1 MQLKLTDFT
10 QLFEESKEV
19 NKRCQI
25 LLEEMKAYH
34 THLLEEL
41 NKIYEIAK
49 KARAKGLDP
58 STEVEIPIARNMAER
73 VEQLMKIE
81 GLARRII
88 ELEEEGLS
96 REEICF
102 KIAEEIVKGKFGEFD
117 RLTAIDKAI
126 RTAVAILTE
135 GVVAA
140 PIEGIAKVKIDK
152 NHDGTEF
159 LKIYYAGPIRSAGG
173 TAQVISVLVGDY
185 IRRIVGLNRYIPTE
199 EEILRY
205 CEEIPLYKK
214 VANLQYLPSDA
225 EIKLIVSNCPVC
237 IDGEPTEDVEVSG
250 YRNLPRVE
258 TNRVRGGMCLVIAE
272 GIALKA
278 PKLKKMVDKLGID
291 GWEWLDKLINKEFE
305 EERKAEEV
313 EKYTSG
319 LYEGKA
325 EENEEEEEV
334 EIAEKLDKE
343 EKSEESQ
350 IRPKDKYLSD
360 IVAGRPVFSHP
371 SKKGG
376 FRLRYGR
383 ARNSGFATVGINP
396 ATMIIAD
403 SFIAIGT
410 QLKVERP
417 GKAGGVVPVTS
428 IEGPTVRLKNG
439 DVVKINTVQ
448 EALALKDKV
457 DKILDM
463 GEILINFGDFLENNH
478 PLMPSS
484 YVYEWWI
491 QEVEGKIPKGDYRK
505 IDEDKALELC
515 DEYGVPLHP
524 DHTYLWHDISVD
536 DYIYLR
542 NYVAEHGKVEGRG
555 KSCLVLD
562 YDERAKKILEDL
574 LVEHK
579 VRDEKIVLDK
589 WKVLV
594 RCLGLTFELKPI
606 KAEIEGNDVL
616 SIVRKLSGLDVRAK
630 APTRIGARMGRPEK
644 SKERRMSPPPHML
657 FPLGLAGGNQRN
669 LKQAINYTESYNST
683 KGEVAVEIA
692 LRRCKECGK
701 ETFWLKCDHCGGLT
715 DQIYYCPKCRIKI
728 GSEVCPRC
736 GEEAKGYMKR
746 RINVRELYENAL
758 KNLNEWDSFDTI
770 KGVIGLTSKIKMPE
784 RIEKGILR
792 AKHGVF
798 VFKDG
803 TIRYDMTDLPIT
815 HFKPKEINVSVEKL
829 KELGYTVDWQGN
841 ELKSEDQIVEL
852 KPQDVILSKDCA
864 EYLVKVAKFIDDL
877 LVKFYG
883 LEPFYNVE
891 KPEDLIGHL
900 VIGLAPHT
908 SAGVLGRIVG
918 FTDVLAGYAHPYFH
932 AAKRRNCFAGDT
944 EVLVNIDGKVRRITV
959 KELYELFENERFEKG
974 VWIRD
979 KPKANVRVY
988 SFDPESGKVVLTDI
1002 VDVIKAPSPEH
1013 LIEIE
1018 LEGGRVFTV
1027 TPDHD
1032 VLVYEN
1038 EEILKK
1044 KAFEVKEGDV
1054 MVSPLIEFDEED
1066 VKQID
1071 LLKEFAKLEDLH
1083 NIVTVRGIKQFL
1095 EGILS
1100 VEERKRYYTRLK
1112 LDSISL
1118 NELLEILEAKGLTL
1132 EDVPQDAQLGVKR
1145 DKVRVK
1151 RFVKIEPLLK
1161 LVGYYLAEGYA
1172 RCSRSCYQIVF
1183 STFDGKVKSEIVEAV
1198 KEAFGDGVR
1207 VNEREWKL
1215 TISSRIIYLLFTRI
1229 LRTGSN
1235 AHDKRVPSFVFKLP
1249 KEKVRILLSAYFTG
1263 DGSALKT
1270 KPRVSVYSVY
1280 LPLLRDIELLL
1291 MRFGIKGYFTMD
1303 RNANRGNSIA
1313 LRYYKHRGL
1322 KAPIS
1327 KVYAFNIAGEYYDR
1341 FFEEIGFNIE
1351 RKQSVYDLHRNK
1363 TRRKDLRRTEFG
1375 WLLRVRNIRY
1385 VKASEP
1391 FVYCLNARHY
1401 HNVLINDY
1409 IVSAQCDGDEDC
1421 VMLLL
1426 DGLLNFSRYY
1436 LPDKRGGQMDAPLVL
1451 TAIVDPR
1458 EVDSEVHNMDIVERY
1473 PLDFYKAT
1481 LRYADPKE
1489 LVGIIERVEDRL
1501 ESELRFCCLSF
1512 THDTES
1518 IALGVKESAYKSLE
1532 TMKDKVNAQMNLAE
1546 KIVAVDE
1553 HDVAERVLKCHFLPD
1568 IIGNLRAFSR
1578 QEFRCVNCNAKYRR
1592 LPLAG
1597 KCLKCGGKLTLTVH
1611 NSSITKYLDLSK
1623 FLCEKYNIS
1632 NYTKQRLMLIDLEI
1646 KSLFES
1652 DTRRQIKISDF
1663 FG

>member
-10 QLFEESKEV
+10 DLYEVRNEIENRRCKLLLNEIKEYHA
-19 NKRCQI
+19 R
-25 LLEEMKAYH
+25 LLKDLNRAY
-34 THLLEEL
+34 EV
-41 NKIYEIAK
+41 AK

-73 VEQLMKIE
+73 VEQLMKID
-81 GLARRII
+81 GLAKRIM
-88 ELEEEGLS
+88 ELEKEGLS

-102 KIAEEIVKGKFGEFD
+102 KIAEEIVEGKFGQFD

-152 NHDGTEF
+152 NHDGSEF

-185 IRRIVGLNRYIPTE
+185 VRRMLGLNRYIPTE

-225 EIKLIVSNCPVC
+225 EIRLIVSNCPVC

-250 YRNLPRVE
+250 YRDLPRVE

-305 EERKAEEV
+305 EKSEEV
-313 EKYTSG
+313 EKFTSG
-319 LYEGKA
+319 LYEAKS
-325 EENEEEEEV
+325 EEGEDEEL
-334 EIAEKLDKE
+334 EIAEKLDKGKDE
-343 EKSEESQ
+343 ELEAQ
-350 IRPKDKYLSD
+350 IKPKDKYLSD
-360 IVAGRPVFSHP
+360 IVAGRPVLSHP
-371 SKKGG
+371 SRKGG

-403 SFIAIGT
+403 GFIAIGT

-448 EALALKDKV
+448 EALALKDQV
-457 DKILDM
+457 EKILDM

-491 QEVEGKIPKGDYRK
+491 QEVEGKIPKGDYRR
-505 IDEDKALELC
+505 IDEDTALKLC

-536 DYIYLR
+536 DYFYLR
-542 NYVAEHGKVEGRG
+542 NYIAEHGKVEGRG
-555 KSCLVLD
+555 KQCLVID
-562 YDERAKKILEDL
+562 YDERAKRILEDL

-579 VRDEKIVLDK
+579 VRDGKIVLDR

-594 RCLGLTFELKPI
+594 RCLGLTYGLKPVR
-606 KAEIEGNDVL
+606 AEVSDEKDVL
-616 SIVRKLSGLDVRAK
+616 KIVRRLSGLDVRAK

-644 SKERRMSPPPHML
+644 SKERRMSPPPHIL

-669 LKQAINYTESYNST
+669 IKAAINYTESYNSA
-683 KGEVAVEIA
+683 KGEITVEIA
-692 LRRCKECGK
+692 LRRCKECGR
-701 ETFWLKCDHCGGLT
+701 ETFWLKCDCGGLT
-715 DQIYYCPKCRIKI
+715 EQLYYCPRCKIKI
-728 GSEVCPRC
+728 GSEICPKC
-736 GEEAKGYMKR
+736 KEEAKGYVKR
-746 RINVRELYENAL
+746 KINIRELYEKAL
-758 KNLNEWDSFDTI
+758 KNLNEWDSFETI
-770 KGVIGLTSKIKMPE
+770 KGVIGLTSKLKMPE
-784 RIEKGILR
+784 RLEKGILR

-829 KELGYTVDWQGN
+829 RELGYKYDWQGN

-908 SAGVLGRIVG
+908 SAGVLGRIIG

-932 AAKRRNCFAGDT
+932 AAKRRNCFTEDT
-944 EVLVNIDGKVRRITV
+944 EILVNIDGEVRRITM
-959 KELYELFENERFEKG
+959 KDLYELFENERFERG
-974 VWIRD
+974 VWVRD
-979 KPKANVRVY
+979 KPKTNVKVY
-988 SFDPESGKVVLTDI
+988 SFDPESGKVVLTDV

-1018 LEGGRVFTV
+1018 LEGGRSFTV
-1027 TPDHD
+1027 TPDHW
-1032 VLVYEN
+1032 VLTYDGKLVR
-1038 EEILKK
+1038 KR
-1044 KAFEVKEGDV
+1044 AFEVKEGDL
-1054 MVSPLIEFDEED
+1054 MLSPAIDFEGCDVEEM
-1066 VKQID
+1066 D
-1071 LLKEFAKLEDLH
+1071 LLKEFAKKDR
-1083 NIVTVRGIKQFL
+1083 I
-1095 EGILS
+1095 
-1100 VEERKRYYTRLK
+1100 RKR
-1112 LDSISL
+1112 
-1118 NELLEILEAKGLTL
+1118 
-1132 EDVPQDAQLGVKR
+1132 
-1145 DKVRVK
+1145 
-1151 RFVKIEPLLK
+1151 
-1161 LVGYYLAEGYA
+1161 
-1172 RCSRSCYQIVF
+1172 
-1183 STFDGKVKSEIVEAV
+1183 
-1198 KEAFGDGVR
+1198 
-1207 VNEREWKL
+1207 
-1215 TISSRIIYLLFTRI
+1215 
-1229 LRTGSN
+1229 
-1235 AHDKRVPSFVFKLP
+1235 
-1249 KEKVRILLSAYFTG
+1249 
-1263 DGSALKT
+1263 
-1270 KPRVSVYSVY
+1270 
-1280 LPLLRDIELLL
+1280 
-1291 MRFGIKGYFTMD
+1291 
-1303 RNANRGNSIA
+1303 
-1313 LRYYKHRGL
+1313 
-1322 KAPIS
+1322 
-1327 KVYAFNIAGEYYDR
+1327 
-1341 FFEEIGFNIE
+1341 
-1351 RKQSVYDLHRNK
+1351 
-1363 TRRKDLRRTEFG
+1363 DLRKTEFG
-1375 WLLRVRNIRY
+1375 WLLRVRRIRY
-1385 VKASEP
+1385 VKATKP
-1391 FVYCLNARHY
+1391 FVYCLNARRY
-1401 HNVLINDY
+1401 HNVIINDY
-1409 IVSAQCDGDEDC
+1409 IVSAQCDGDEDS

-1451 TAIVDPR
+1451 TAIIDPK
-1458 EVDSEVHNMDIVERY
+1458 EVDSEVHNMDIVESY

-1489 LVGIIERVEDRL
+1489 FVGVIERVEDRL
-1501 ESELRFCCLSF
+1501 ESELRYCCLGF

-1518 IALGVKESAYKSLE
+1518 IALGVKESKYKSLE
-1532 TMKDKVNAQMNLAE
+1532 TMKDKLMAQMSLAE

-1553 HDVAERVLKCHFLPD
+1553 HDVAERVLTCHFLPD
-1568 IIGNLRAFSR
+1568 IIGNLRAFTR
-1578 QEFRCVNCNAKYRR
+1578 QEFRCLNCNAKYRR
-1592 LPLAG
+1592 LPLSG

-1623 FLCEKYNIS
+1623 FLCEKYEVS

-1646 KSLFES
+1646 RSLFES
-1652 DTRRQIKISDF
+1652 DTRKQIRISDF
-1663 FG
+1663 FS

>member
-1 MQLKLTDFT
+1 MQLKLTDFAR
-10 QLFEESKEV
+10 LFEESNEV
-19 NKRCQI
+19 DKRCQI

-34 THLLEEL
+34 DHLLKEL
-41 NKIYEIAK
+41 NRIYEIAK

-58 STEVEIPIARNMAER
+58 STEVEIPVARNMAER

-81 GLARRII
+81 GLAKRII
-88 ELEEEGLS
+88 ELEKEGSS

-185 IRRIVGLNRYIPTE
+185 IRRLVGLNRYIPTE

-278 PKLKKMVDKLGID
+278 PKLKKMVEKLGID

-305 EERKAEEV
+305 EEPKAEEV

-319 LYEGKA
+319 LYGETKSKS
-325 EENEEEEEV
+325 EENEDEFKSEEEEL
-334 EIAEKLDKE
+334 EIAEKLDKDKDE
-343 EKSEESQ
+343 ELEAQ
-350 IRPKDKYLSD
+350 IKPKDKYLSD

-371 SKKGG
+371 SRKGG

-403 SFIAIGT
+403 GFIAIGT

-439 DVVKINTVQ
+439 DVVKVNTVQ
-448 EALALKDKV
+448 EALALKDRV
-457 DKILDM
+457 ERILDM

-491 QEVEGKIPKGDYRK
+491 QEVEDKIPRGDYRK
-505 IDEDKALELC
+505 IDEDTALKLC

-524 DHTYLWHDISVD
+524 DHTYLWHDITVE
-536 DYIYLR
+536 DYFYLR
-542 NYVAEHGKVEGRG
+542 SYIAEHGKIEGRG
-555 KSCLVLD
+555 KRCLVID

-579 VRDEKIVLDK
+579 VREGKIVLDK

-594 RCLGLTFELKPI
+594 RCLGLTYELKPVRV
-606 KAEIEGNDVL
+606 EVGDERDVL

-644 SKERRMSPPPHML
+644 SKERRMSPPPHIL
-657 FPLGLAGGNQRN
+657 FPIGLAGGNQRN
-669 LKQAINYTESYNST
+669 IKAAINYTESYNST
-683 KGEVAVEIA
+683 KGEVTVEIA

-701 ETFWLKCDHCGGLT
+701 ETFWLKCDCGGITEQL
-715 DQIYYCPKCRIKI
+715 YYCPRCKIKI
-728 GSEVCPRC
+728 GSEICPKC
-736 GEEAKGYMKR
+736 KGEAKGYVKR
-746 RINVRELYENAL
+746 KINVRELYEKAL
-758 KNLNEWDSFDTI
+758 KNLGEWDSFETI

-784 RIEKGILR
+784 RLEKGILR

-829 KELGYTVDWQGN
+829 RELGYTVDWQGN

-877 LVKFYG
+877 LVKFYD

-908 SAGVLGRIVG
+908 SAGVLGRIIG

-932 AAKRRNCFAGDT
+932 AAKRRN
-944 EVLVNIDGKVRRITV
+944 
-959 KELYELFENERFEKG
+959 
-974 VWIRD
+974 
-979 KPKANVRVY
+979 
-988 SFDPESGKVVLTDI
+988 
-1002 VDVIKAPSPEH
+1002 
-1013 LIEIE
+1013 
-1018 LEGGRVFTV
+1018 
-1027 TPDHD
+1027 
-1032 VLVYEN
+1032 
-1038 EEILKK
+1038 
-1044 KAFEVKEGDV
+1044 
-1054 MVSPLIEFDEED
+1054 
-1066 VKQID
+1066 
-1071 LLKEFAKLEDLH
+1071 
-1083 NIVTVRGIKQFL
+1083 
-1095 EGILS
+1095 
-1100 VEERKRYYTRLK
+1100 
-1112 LDSISL
+1112 
-1118 NELLEILEAKGLTL
+1118 
-1132 EDVPQDAQLGVKR
+1132 
-1145 DKVRVK
+1145 
-1151 RFVKIEPLLK
+1151 
-1161 LVGYYLAEGYA
+1161 
-1172 RCSRSCYQIVF
+1172 
-1183 STFDGKVKSEIVEAV
+1183 
-1198 KEAFGDGVR
+1198 
-1207 VNEREWKL
+1207 
-1215 TISSRIIYLLFTRI
+1215 
-1229 LRTGSN
+1229 
-1235 AHDKRVPSFVFKLP
+1235 
-1249 KEKVRILLSAYFTG
+1249 
-1263 DGSALKT
+1263 
-1270 KPRVSVYSVY
+1270 
-1280 LPLLRDIELLL
+1280 
-1291 MRFGIKGYFTMD
+1291 
-1303 RNANRGNSIA
+1303 
-1313 LRYYKHRGL
+1313 
-1322 KAPIS
+1322 
-1327 KVYAFNIAGEYYDR
+1327 
-1341 FFEEIGFNIE
+1341 
-1351 RKQSVYDLHRNK
+1351 
-1363 TRRKDLRRTEFG
+1363 
-1375 WLLRVRNIRY
+1375 
-1385 VKASEP
+1385 
-1391 FVYCLNARHY
+1391 
-1401 HNVLINDY
+1401 
-1409 IVSAQCDGDEDC
+1409 CDGDEDC

-1451 TAIVDPR
+1451 TAIIDPK
-1458 EVDSEVHNMDIVERY
+1458 EVDSEVHNMDIVESY
-1473 PLDFYKAT
+1473 PLEFYKAT

-1489 LVGIIERVEDRL
+1489 LVGVIERVEDRL
-1501 ESELRFCCLSF
+1501 ESDLRYCCLGF

-1518 IALGVKESAYKSLE
+1518 IALGVKESAYKSLK
-1532 TMKDKVNAQMNLAE
+1532 TMKDKVTAQMSLAE
-1546 KIVAVDE
+1546 RIIAVDE

-1592 LPLAG
+1592 LPLTG

-1611 NSSITKYLDLSK
+1611 NSSITKYLNLSK
-1623 FLCEKYNIS
+1623 YLCERYNVS

-1646 KSLFES
+1646 RSLFES
-1652 DTRRQIKISDF
+1652 DTRKQIKISDF

>member
-1 MQLKLTDFT
+1 MQLKLTDFMN
-10 QLFEESKEV
+10 LYEVRNEEE
-19 NKRCQI
+19 NRRCKL
-25 LLEEMKAYH
+25 LLEEIKDYH
-34 THLLEEL
+34 ASLLKEL
-41 NKIYEIAK
+41 NKAYEIARR
-49 KARAKGLDP
+49 ARAKGLDP

-73 VEQLMKIE
+73 VEQLMKID
-81 GLARRII
+81 GLAERIM
-88 ELEEEGLS
+88 ELEKEGLS

-102 KIAEEIVKGKFGEFD
+102 KIAEEIVKGKFGDFD
-117 RLTAIDKAI
+117 RLTAIDKAV

-140 PIEGIAKVKIDK
+140 PIEGIAKVKIDR
-152 NHDGTEF
+152 NHDGSEF

-185 IRRIVGLNRYIPTE
+185 VRRLLGLNRYIPTE

-225 EIKLIVSNCPVC
+225 EIRLIVSNCPVC

-250 YRNLPRVE
+250 HRDLPRVE

-305 EERKAEEV
+305 EKSEEV
-313 EKYTSG
+313 EKFTSG
-319 LYEGKA
+319 LYEAK
-325 EENEEEEEV
+325 EENEEKEEEL

-343 EKSEESQ
+343 KDEELEAQ
-350 IRPKDKYLSD
+350 IKPKDKYLSD
-360 IVAGRPVFSHP
+360 IVAGRPVLSHP
-371 SKKGG
+371 SRKGG

-403 SFIAIGT
+403 GFIAIGT

-439 DVVKINTVQ
+439 DVVKVNTVQ
-448 EALALKDKV
+448 EALALKDQV
-457 DKILDM
+457 EKILDM

-491 QEVEGKIPKGDYRK
+491 QEVKGKIPEGDYRR
-505 IDEDKALELC
+505 IDEDTALKLC

-524 DHTYLWHDISVD
+524 DHTYLWHDISVE
-536 DYIYLR
+536 DYLYLR
-542 NYVAEHGKVEGRG
+542 NYIAEHGKVEGRG
-555 KSCLVLD
+555 KPCLVLD

-579 VRDEKIVLDK
+579 VRDGKIVLDR
-589 WKVLV
+589 WRVLV
-594 RCLGLTFELKPI
+594 RCLGLTNELKPVRI
-606 KAEIEGNDVL
+606 DVGEERDVL
-616 SIVRKLSGLDVRAK
+616 KIVRKLSGLDVRAK

-644 SKERRMSPPPHML
+644 SKERRMSPPPHIL

-669 LKQAINYTESYNST
+669 IKAAINYTKSYNSA
-683 KGEVAVEIA
+683 KGEIEVEIA

-701 ETFWLKCDHCGGLT
+701 ETFWLKCDCGGLT
-715 DQIYYCPKCRIKI
+715 EQLYYCPRCKIKI
-728 GSEVCPRC
+728 SSEICPRC
-736 GEEAKGYMKR
+736 KEEAKGYVKR
-746 RINVRELYENAL
+746 KMNIRELYEKAL
-758 KNLNEWDSFDTI
+758 KNLNEWDSFETI
-770 KGVIGLTSKIKMPE
+770 KGVIGLTSKLKMPE
-784 RIEKGILR
+784 RLEKGILR

-815 HFKPKEINVSVEKL
+815 HFRPREINVSVEKL
-829 KELGYTVDWQGN
+829 RELGYKYDWQGN
-841 ELKSEDQIVEL
+841 ELKNEDQIVEL

-908 SAGVLGRIVG
+908 SAGVLGRIIG

-932 AAKRRNCFAGDT
+932 AAKRRNCFTEDT
-944 EVLVNIDGKVRRITV
+944 EILVNIDGEVRRITM
-959 KELYELFENERFEKG
+959 KDLYELFENERFERG
-974 VWIRD
+974 VWVRD
-979 KPKANVRVY
+979 KPKTNVKVY
-988 SFDPESGKVVLTDI
+988 SFDPESGKVVLTDV

-1018 LEGGRVFTV
+1018 LEGGRSFTV
-1027 TPDHD
+1027 TPDHW
-1032 VLVYEN
+1032 VLVYDGK
-1038 EEILKK
+1038 LVRKR
-1044 KAFEVKEGDV
+1044 AFEVKEGDL
-1054 MVSPLIEFDEED
+1054 MLSPAIDFEEYD
-1066 VKQID
+1066 VEEID

-1083 NIVTVRGIKQFL
+1083 DVVMIRGLKGFL
-1095 EGILS
+1095 ERTLS
-1100 VEERKRYYTRLK
+1100 EDERKRYYDELRY
-1112 LDSISL
+1112 DSISL
-1118 NELLEILEAKGLTL
+1118 KDLLKILNVKGLTL
-1132 EDVPQDAQLGVKR
+1132 EDVPKDVHLAVKR
-1145 DKVRVK
+1145 DGVRVR
-1151 RFVKIEPLLK
+1151 RFVKVEPLLK
-1161 LVGYYLAEGYA
+1161 LIGYYLAEGYA

-1183 STFDGKVKSEIVEAV
+1183 STLDEDVKREIVESV
-1198 KEAFGDGVR
+1198 REAFGDGVR
-1207 VNEREWKL
+1207 VNERERKL

-1229 LRTGSN
+1229 LKTGSN
-1235 AHDKRVPSFVFKLP
+1235 AHDKRLPSFVFKLP
-1249 KEKVRILLSAYFTG
+1249 KEMAKILLSAYFTG

-1270 KPRVSVYSVY
+1270 KPRVSVYSVN
-1280 LPLLRDIELLL
+1280 LSLLRDVELLL
-1291 MRFGIKGYFTMD
+1291 MKFGIKGYFTVD

-1313 LRYYKHRGL
+1313 LRYYKRRGMN
-1322 KAPIS
+1322 APVS
-1327 KVYAFNIAGEYYDR
+1327 TVYAFNIAGEYYDA
-1341 FFEEIGFNIE
+1341 FFNEIGFNIE
-1351 RKQSVYDLHRNK
+1351 RKQSIYDLHRDRIRK
-1363 TRRKDLRRTEFG
+1363 KDLRETEFG
-1375 WLLRVRNIRY
+1375 WLLRVKGVRY
-1385 VKASEP
+1385 VKASKP

-1401 HNVLINDY
+1401 HNVIVNDY
-1409 IVSAQCDGDEDC
+1409 ILSAQCDGDEDS

-1426 DGLLNFSRYY
+1426 DGLLNFSRYF

-1451 TAIVDPR
+1451 TAIIDPR
-1458 EVDSEVHNMDIVERY
+1458 EVDSEVHNMDIVESY

-1501 ESELRFCCLSF
+1501 ESELRYCCLSF

-1518 IALGVKESAYKSLE
+1518 IALGVKESKYKSLE
-1532 TMKDKVNAQMNLAE
+1532 TMKDKLMAQMSLAE

-1553 HDVAERVLKCHFLPD
+1553 HDVAERVLTCHFLPD
-1568 IIGNLRAFSR
+1568 IIGNLRAFTR

-1623 FLCEKYNIS
+1623 FLCEKYEVS

-1646 KSLFES
+1646 RSLFES
-1652 DTRRQIKISDF
+1652 DTRKQIRISDF